1 MKAII
6 VNDEQNASMQLIGDL
21 SSMHAIRFRKYLLE
35 FIEANDSDITLDLN
49 QISDID
55 LGGFNTLVLGRR
67 KLEQKGKN
75 LELRFGYNSAIR
87 EFMALT
93 KIDGFFLN

>member
-21 SSMHAIRFRKYLLE
+21 SSMHAIRFRKYLLD
-35 FIEANDSDITLDLN
+35 FIEANEGDLTLDLN
-49 QISDID
+49 QINDID
-55 LGGFNTLVLGRR
+55 LGGFNALILGQR
-67 KLEQKGKN
+67 KLEQKGKK
-75 LELRFGYNSAIR
+75 LELRFGYNMAIR

-93 KIDGFFLN
+93 KIDSFFLN